1 MIQAL
6 EIGLALSVVA
16 VLAGLVS
23 LLPHPKPVPIRIRAD
38 RTRRQQDD

>member
-23 LLPHPKPVPIRIRAD
+23 QLPTPKPVPIRVRAN
-38 RTRRQQDD
+38 RTRRHPAD

>member
-6 EIGLALSVVA
+6 EIGLALSFVA

-23 LLPHPKPVPIRIRAD
+23 LTPRPKPVPIRIRAY
-38 RTRRQQDD
+38 RTRRHPAD